1 MECDRNICYSQD
13 YNGGCATCS
22 CRQPILSPCPFCG
35 SKATINTIEPHTH
48 IFLTFMPDYGG
59 STFIECTGCT
69 CGVSGET
76 LEEAVEIWNRR
87 V

>member
-13 YNGGCATCS
+13 YNGGCEICP
-22 CRQPILSPCPFCG
+22 CREPDLLHCPLCG
-35 SKATINTIEPHTH
+35 IEAIINTIEPHTH
-48 IFLTFMPDYGG
+48 HIGKMKIEYDG

-69 CGVSGET
+69 CGVSGKT
-76 LEEAVEIWNRR
+76 LEEAVATWNRR